1 MKKWALLPSLPTR
14 AVVLAE
20 AAQVQLVIFKPVVFN
35 GTYIINTLVK
45 LLKISLNSKE
55 DDLLVIKLF
64 RYVKPLA

>member
-45 LLKISLNSKE
+45 LLKIYLFYSIILTY
-55 DDLLVIKLF
+55 VIMH
-64 RYVKPLA
+64 LASSYLS